1 MIQKIN
7 QDFDSNIHR
16 KNMTNTQKRNDSNLK
31 EGVIVNSFVKDPLM
45 EGLKAGSYDSFT
57 NTFTPLNETIDTL
70 IISNSKIDLPSKLF
84 ENDEK
89 VLNPVFPLCLA
100 TVGVMGIF
108 GGFTALMK
116 KFSKGKLES
125 TKEYLL
131 PGITRN
137 HCINDEIHQS
147 IFSVIQSPNRKTILA
162 SIGVITLGAMAFMGK
177 TFIDGFKEVWVKK
190 QEADIQKN
198 LQEKLI
204 NIETQSFAGKI
215 QITRNMLSE
224 KAKELSN
231 YLSQEKILP
240 NFGKDFNFRGN
251 QDKKENTKLNNGI
264 SYFLLGASTVA
275 SILGLTYI
283 SLKNLNKTKTF
294 LKEYVG
300 NNKTTIEKIIKT
312 TNDSTKNIDKNNLGY
327 LFQSIDADEKYIRD
341 VLKNV
346 NWENTEKEDFIK
358 NIIKKIKTS
367 TVKVNPHI
375 GGDGTPKPSFSSF
388 VDDYRAYFYNWI
400 LDTDNKQ
407 FQQLFWG
414 MTGAAAV
421 SYGGKLTGDA
431 IKEVQVKKYN
441 AQTEIELQQR
451 LVSTELRNFKSKKDA
466 AIEPLIQEFHKQVQN
481 GKPKEELKVMA
492 DNILLEIKNGPP
504 FVYS

>member
-1 MIQKIN
+1 MN
-7 QDFDSNIHR
+7 NISQFRDAETLRQQRNMTTSQR
-16 KNMTNTQKRNDSNLK
+16 KNNSNVK
-31 EGVIVNSFVKDPLM
+31 EGVVVNTFIKDCPECNVDLNDT
-45 EGLKAGSYDSFT
+45 YDS
-57 NTFTPLNETIDTL
+57 L
-70 IISNSKIDLPSKLF
+70 IISDSIRLPKQLKEDKITTEKSLLPLS
-84 ENDEK
+84 
-89 VLNPVFPLCLA
+89 A
-100 TVGVMGIF
+100 
-108 GGFTALMK
+108 TALAVIGIITAATAFISRNAK
-116 KFSKGKLES
+116 IS
-125 TKEYLL
+125 TKLAEEKWVPTL
-131 PGITRN
+131 TRN
-137 HCINDEIHQS
+137 ISINDETAQA
-147 IFSVIQSPNRKTILA
+147 IFQMVTNPNHKTIKA
-162 SIGVITLGAMAFMGK
+162 GAGVLTLTAMAFMGK
-177 TFIDGFKEVWVKK
+177 TFFDGFKEVWVKK
-190 QEADIQKN
+190 KEADIQKN

-358 NIIKKIKTS
+358 SIIKKIKTS